1 MTNLTQGQVNQVNK
15 IVETAVAAL
24 KKDIATL
31 INQLKEKSDR
41 LDKVE
46 AENKELREKVDGL
59 KTGGDSSA
67 MFNKWVSV
75 VERGPQ
81 TKPEDQHTVLN
92 AVTKEQSEQR
102 KREKN
107 LIIFGVK
114 TSKTDQS
121 EVAQE
126 NESIATGILTA
137 TGNSTVKPAYIRR
150 LTAKEEGD
158 ASPIVF
164 EFKNALDRNA
174 VLKSA
179 RTLRNKQAYDH
190 IYINP
195 DLTES
200 ERIMDHQLRKKRNE
214 LNDKLDPSSTFHYG
228 IRNYSV
234 VKITNKQ

>member
-41 LDKVE
+41 LNIVE
-46 AENKELREKVDGL
+46 KENKELRDKVDGL

-67 MFNKWVSV
+67 FFNKWVSV
-75 VERGPQ
+75 VKSGPQ
-81 TKPEDQHTVLN
+81 TKPVDQHTVLN

-114 TSKTDQS
+114 TSKIDHS
-121 EVAQE
+121 EAAEE
-126 NESIATGILTA
+126 NESIVTGILTA
-137 TGNSTVKPAYIRR
+137 TGNSAVKPAYIRR
-150 LTAKEEGD
+150 LRAKEEGN
-158 ASPIVF
+158 ACPIVV
-164 EFKNALDRNA
+164 EFKSALDRNT

-179 RTLRNKQAYDH
+179 RTLKGKEGYGH

-200 ERIMDHQLRKKRNE
+200 ERVMDRQLRSKRNE
-214 LNDKLDPSSTFHYG
+214 LNDKLEPSSTFHYG

-234 VKITNKQ
+234 VKITNK